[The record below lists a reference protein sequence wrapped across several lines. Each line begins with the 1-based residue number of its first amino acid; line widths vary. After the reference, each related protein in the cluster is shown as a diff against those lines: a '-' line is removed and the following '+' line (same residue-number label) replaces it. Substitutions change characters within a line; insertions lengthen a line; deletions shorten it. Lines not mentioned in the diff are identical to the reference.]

1 MAISAKIEERAAE
14 RAAELKKYL
23 RAKGYSTSQIEVLSK
38 SVEFAFER
46 LPEFTKKFEEKEDP
60 LWKWAS
66 KPVKGPKVRAA
77 EEIDKVV
84 Y

>member
-14 RAAELKKYL
+14 KAAELKKYL

>member
-14 RAAELKKYL
+14 KAAELKKYL
-23 RAKGYSTSQIEVLSK
+23 RARGYSTSQIEVLSK

-46 LPEFTKKFEEKEDP
+46 LPEFTKKFEEKEDS

>member
-14 RAAELKKYL
+14 KAAELKKYL

-38 SVEFAFER
+38 SVKFAFER

>member
-1 MAISAKIEERAAE
+1 MAVSAKIGERAAE
-14 RAAELKKYL
+14 RAAELKRYL
-23 RAKGYSTSQIEVLSK
+23 RAKGYSTSQVEILSK

-77 EEIDKVV
+77 EEIDRVV

>member
-1 MAISAKIEERAAE
+1 MATSVKIEEKAAE
-14 RAAELKKYL
+14 MVAELKRDL
-23 RAKGYSTSQIEVLSK
+23 RRKGYSASQIEILSK

-60 LWKWAS
+60 LWVWAS
-66 KPVKGPKVRAA
+66 KPVSGPKARAA
-77 EEIDKVV
+77 KEIDKVV